1 MALQDFE
8 VRGAALVQHSNSFA
22 LVRSRVSRCHFGCC
36 GVCLHRDHLASDP
49 SERPDVRKMNFGKSL
64 IGHPTPVGS
73 YSPNPWGFYDLHGN
87 VWQFCINDGPTDSRG
102 RWGGWG
108 SAFNSPSRMTG
119 ADAWS
124 NFNEGPNLMRLLSAA
139 FRLACSANQA
149 AARPRFMPRSS
160 VFRMQAINT
169 TPNPA
174 RSRAFFLDLTIFLAV
189 MFAVRTF
196 HVPRPTSHVPRPT
209 SQGSGLRAQGSGLRA
224 QGSGLRA
231 QGSGL
236 RARVHGRGTLRVVRG
251 PVRRLLE
258 NEGQGRHL
266 GRPGLPQA
274 REPQKTLAAT
284 GGILA
289 MAIGAIILFEMI
301 KEPLFPEL
309 TADRSDE
316 QAKSK
321 FGDLKGNW

>member
-22 LVRSRVSRCHFGCC
+22 LVRRRVSRCHFGCC

-196 HVPRPTSHVPRPT
+196 HVPRP
-209 SQGSGLRAQGSGLRA
+209 RAQGSGLRA

-236 RARVHGRGTLRVVRG
+236 GFMAGALFGSFAALFVASWRMRVRG
-251 PVRRLLE
+251 V
-258 NEGQGRHL
+258 
-266 GRPGLPQA
+266 
-274 REPQKTLAAT
+274 TW
-284 GGILA
+284 
-289 MAIGAIILFEMI
+289 
-301 KEPLFPEL
+301 
-309 TADRSDE
+309 
-316 QAKSK
+316 
-321 FGDLKGNW
+321 GDLGFRKPESLRRPWPPRAESSPWPSGRSSSLR